1 MDLKT
6 LLIALLMAVIVAEL
20 LGACDWVAKRIVT
33 WSGRRWNEREG
44 IDHTR
49 EWLEDLEDRPGTVLK
64 LITAIWLAL
73 GTILP
78 ANWMTLGLPSLWRMT
93 LPYRESVGGVVD
105 FLTGL
110 ARARITKSGTSTRG
124 DRLFLLTIR
133 AAVSLLPAYER
144 ARYLHEWTAEL
155 VSMPRHDKTSF
166 CLSLVAG
173 APRLAI
179 VTRYATRGLK

>member
-6 LLIALLMAVIVAEL
+6 LLIALLMAVIVAEV

-33 WSGRRWNEREG
+33 WSGRRWKDREG
-44 IDHTR
+44 VDHTR
-49 EWLEDLEDRPGTVLK
+49 EWLEDLENRPGTILK

-78 ANWMTLGLPSLWRMT
+78 ADWMTLGLPSLWRIM
-93 LPYRESVGGVVD
+93 LPYRESAVD
-105 FLTGL
+105 VIDFFTGL
-110 ARARITKSGTSTRG
+110 VRARITQSGIRG
-124 DRLFLLTIR
+124 DWLHMLTIR
-133 AAVSLLPAYER
+133 AAVSLLPAHER
-144 ARYLHEWTAEL
+144 ARYLREWTAEL
-155 VSMPRHDKTSF
+155 VSMPRNVKTAY

-179 VTRYATRGLK
+179 VTRYATRRLK